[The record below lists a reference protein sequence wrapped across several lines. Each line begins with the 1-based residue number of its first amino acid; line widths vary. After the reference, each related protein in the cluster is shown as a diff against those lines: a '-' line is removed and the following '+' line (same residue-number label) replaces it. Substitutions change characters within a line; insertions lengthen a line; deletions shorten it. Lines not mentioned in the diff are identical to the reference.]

1 MVYVIALPCF
11 QRTRLH
17 STDRRNIP
25 NYKSADKHF
34 RGCTGTQGYYTAVQ
48 AGSIST
54 STEPEAVQKHLV
66 DSDHLANSL
75 KQFLGRCYAL
85 ISPNL
90 LFIIIIIFFFIWRS
104 LTWCMKI
111 FSLHRMQTSSL
122 PVTFKPAPLWR
133 ITVHLFPLLRAP
145 SSLPRQTPW
154 CFQNINKHS
163 TH

>member
-11 QRTRLH
+11 QRTRLY

-66 DSDHLANSL
+66 DSDHLVNSL

-90 LFIIIIIFFFIWRS
+90 LFFFFFHLKITD
-104 LTWCMKI
+104 LVHENI
-111 FSLHRMQTSSL
+111 FSPWDADLFPSCDFQTSTTLKDYCTSFPTL
-122 PVTFKPAPLWR
+122 ESTKFLTQADPLM
-133 ITVHLFPLLRAP
+133 L
-145 SSLPRQTPW
+145 S
-154 CFQNINKHS
+154 KYK
-163 TH
+163 